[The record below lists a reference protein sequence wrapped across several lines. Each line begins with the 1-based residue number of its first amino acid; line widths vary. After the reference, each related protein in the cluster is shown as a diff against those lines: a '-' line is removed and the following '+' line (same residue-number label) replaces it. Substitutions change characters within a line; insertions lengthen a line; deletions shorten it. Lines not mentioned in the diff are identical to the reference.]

1 MTHCITAQE
10 FWPVDLEKFHHVC
23 PAYDSAR
30 QEAFL
35 MLDRVA
41 FGVGEDATYSI
52 PTFFCCHDTAI
63 GKEKQDPII
72 ASPVIKRSFMI
83 LCGLIVEESQDAVSW
98 R

>member
-41 FGVGEDATYSI
+41 FGVGEDGDSLSCS
-52 PTFFCCHDTAI
+52 PTSHVHR
-63 GKEKQDPII
+63 Q
-72 ASPVIKRSFMI
+72 
-83 LCGLIVEESQDAVSW
+83 
-98 R
+98 

>member
-1 MTHCITAQE
+1 MFWIQFFSKLNEMIT
-10 FWPVDLEKFHHVC
+10 P
-23 PAYDSAR
+23 
-30 QEAFL
+30 
-35 MLDRVA
+35 
-41 FGVGEDATYSI
+41 TYSI

-83 LCGLIVEESQDAVSW
+83 LCGLIVEESQDAVSAAHIYMRCTLRSDFVTKGW